1 MGSPALWPGPLSA
14 FRLLALCVLTKVL
27 LLASAAAAFQADTM
41 LRSQAGLVSGLAISC
56 TPLMFGV
63 LTVDGST
70 RASNDDLDIDPGD
83 DVRFWKKG
91 VPNTGLAMINGSRN
105 GYVARA
111 ICTVSGSVAP
121 AGTALTLTVSPS
133 DRKLTMAG
141 SVSRTVFGLRTP
153 PRSKTGVM
161 VTLSAPP
168 VVAINS
174 AGAATFHLGGTLTLP
189 PKFDLDELG
198 SYLNSTV
205 VTITANDGI

>member
-1 MGSPALWPGPLSA
+1 MALPARIDEAGGAMRLGSLCALAALS
-14 FRLLALCVLTKVL
+14 LLA
-27 LLASAAAAFQADTM
+27 AEAFAFQADTM

-56 TPLMFGV
+56 TPLKFGV
-63 LTVDGST
+63 VTVDGST
-70 RASNDDLDIDPGD
+70 RAGNDDLDIDPGD

-91 VPNTGLAMINGSRN
+91 VPNAGLAMVNGIRN

-133 DRKLTMAG
+133 DRRLTMEGRA
-141 SVSRTVFGLRTP
+141 SQTVFGLRTP
-153 PRSKTGVM
+153 PRSKAGVV
-161 VTLSAPP
+161 VTLTAPP
-168 VVAINS
+168 VVAINA

-198 SYLNSTV
+198 GYLNATV